1 MCLDIHMHCNENT
14 ALLPWV
20 LSPFLPLSLLPPD
33 TSGYPPSLPLHLKL
47 APRLR
52 PHLIQRHPLLQI
64 HQRQAPIRPVHIEGA
79 ELGDDLA
86 DGARAG
92 EQQSALLEDLGRAVL
107 RGVLGE
113 DDDLGV
119 A

>member
-1 MCLDIHMHCNENT
+1 MHCNEEYNIASFCAT
-14 ALLPWV
+14 SIP
-20 LSPFLPLSLLPPD
+20 PFSSLQ
-33 TSGYPPSLPLHLKL
+33 SSIHPSLPPHLKL

-92 EQQSALLEDLGRAVL
+92 ERQGALFEDLGRAVL

-119 A
+119 G